1 MGKVSPKDR
10 ETRAGRQKRRLRSS
24 NNKYLKPGAL
34 AQLRYTKASAAKCCP
49 NIGKKRVT
57 FVDCEEGNN
66 DVVFENNTFEKSPT
80 VLSPVRFGF
89 GASMDKSPP
98 FLSPKR
104 SGISPFYGPL
114 DLYRLNNLEK
124 TPKTPSAEECE
135 AESESRL
142 ESLPTDLLVMN
153 FVISNVCC
161 FYS

>member
-10 ETRAGRQKRRLRSS
+10 ENRAGRQKRRLRSS

-34 AQLRYTKASAAKCCP
+34 AQLRYTKASAAKSCP
-49 NIGKKRVT
+49 DIGKKRVT
-57 FVDCEEGNN
+57 FVDSEEGNN
-66 DVVFENNTFEKSPT
+66 DVVFENNTIDETPA

-98 FLSPKR
+98 FLSPKK
-104 SGISPFYGPL
+104 SGISSFYGPL

-124 TPKTPSAEECE
+124 TPKTPGAEERE

-142 ESLPTDLLVMN
+142 EALPLELLVLN
-153 FVISNVCC
+153 FVLSIFCC